1 VLGGQVQVF
10 CTGLTA
16 LTSHIKAGKVRA
28 IGMATLDRSAQM
40 PELPTISEQGLTG
53 FDVSS
58 WSGVLAPAKTP
69 APVILRLYTEIARIV
84 NTADMKHYML
94 SQGAE
99 PALMDPGQFGAY
111 LKTEIAKWA
120 KVVKSAKMKVD

>member
-1 VLGGQVQVF
+1 
-10 CTGLTA
+10 
-16 LTSHIKAGKVRA
+16 
-28 IGMATLDRSAQM
+28 
-40 PELPTISEQGLTG
+40 LTG

-69 APVILRLYTEIARIV
+69 APVIRRLYTEIVRIV

-99 PALMDPGQFGAY
+99 PGLMDPDQFGAY

-120 KVVKSAKMKVD
+120 NVVKAAKMKVD